1 MQLKN
6 RWPKDLCRA
15 VSHSNQST
23 QKTGRGPNP
32 KRNAKNADIEAQNP
46 PGQVAQSE
54 WYPKIIRN
62 QSKPEEPSKEQN
74 QLDANQR
81 WNRGSNSHESWSFA
95 AAKMAT
101 KLAQTLSQCIREEG
115 CTLEVGTR
123 QIEATVSTEP
133 SCSQARSTRL
143 PIWCARKASQWGK
156 RHQRWV
162 SVSTAERQKGQLADS
177 TPREDLCMRSAVM
190 VAPCMMYRRLCWRS
204 IGVWSS
210 TLRRETRSTRL
221 EAAPER
227 CSRISSRRA
236 WRHGKLSSPNSFL
249 WSADTRTR
257 SRFGW
262 RGKHMPLATTK
273 DEACDWG
280 SSCKGGAAEAAA
292 ATPI

>member
-95 AAKMAT
+95 AAKNGHQAGTDFVPVHTRGRMHVGSGNTTNWGHRLNRT
-101 KLAQTLSQCIREEG
+101 KLFASEINKAAYMM
-115 CTLEVGTR
+115 CT
-123 QIEATVSTEP
+123 Q
-133 SCSQARSTRL
+133 
-143 PIWCARKASQWGK
+143 
-156 RHQRWV
+156 
-162 SVSTAERQKGQLADS
+162 
-177 TPREDLCMRSAVM
+177 
-190 VAPCMMYRRLCWRS
+190 S
-204 IGVWSS
+204 IPM
-210 TLRRETRSTRL
+210 RETPPTMSFSFNSRET
-221 EAAPER
+221 ER
-227 CSRISSRRA
+227 TVGRFNSPGGSMHAISSDGGTLHDVSKTGLKINRGVVKHLAQGDTINTSR
-236 WRHGKLSSPNSFL
+236 SSP
-249 WSADTRTR
+249 RT
-257 SRFGW
+257 
-262 RGKHMPLATTK
+262 M
-273 DEACDWG
+273 
-280 SSCKGGAAEAAA
+280 
-292 ATPI
+292 